1 MPDGLTHVAAGYIA
15 GERLQGGGLALFLL
29 GCLLPDLLLRG
40 GSLLLHGSAQRDFLE
55 LYLTPLHTPLTVLVL
70 CVGLAQL
77 FVVERRKAAFRA
89 LYAGCLLHF
98 VLDFFQRTISGAG
111 PTWETFEGYHWL
123 YPLSW
128 WDGQVGLYWPEQ
140 TPYALFVLLPC
151 AGLMWL
157 RRRLAAGRN
166 RSGSALSQA

>member
-1 MPDGLTHVAAGYIA
+1 MPDGLTHVVAGYIG
-15 GERLQGGGLALFLL
+15 GERWLRGGRMALFLL

-40 GSLLLHGSAQRDFLE
+40 GSLFFRGSVQRDFLE

-70 CVGLAQL
+70 CGALAQL
-77 FVVERRKAAFRA
+77 FKVGERKPAFYA

-98 VLDFFQRTISGAG
+98 ALDFFQRTISGAG
-111 PTWETFEGYHWL
+111 PTREVYEGYHWL

-140 TPYALFVLLPC
+140 TPYALLILLPW
-151 AGLMWL
+151 AGLAWL
-157 RRRLAAGRN
+157 KK
-166 RSGSALSQA
+166 RSGGKRNAHE